1 MGASFSLHAQASTCT
16 TAHQNSK
23 EMGWHAGHHWAMWLV
38 LFESGIAFRF
48 YEINTTL
55 QRVPIAL
62 VHGHSGALARA
73 KACQRAF
80 FPLFDADLICATV
93 DGSRSPTPIVLWDGG
108 KQHGET

>member
-1 MGASFSLHAQASTCT
+1 MA
-16 TAHQNSK
+16 
-23 EMGWHAGHHWAMWLV
+23 
-38 LFESGIAFRF
+38 
-48 YEINTTL
+48 
-55 QRVPIAL
+55 

-108 KQHGET
+108 KQHGEM